1 MKLLIFSSFSRLFY
15 FYFSLSRQDNTHPPQ
30 LRFRCSL
37 SLSLI
42 IPCVGAANAALLRG
56 TRVLCD
62 FIVVLLRFVLV
73 FAVFVVFFFRVE
85 LPVAEYMDVQTCV
98 VTTSE

>member
-37 SLSLI
+37 SLI

-56 TRVLCD
+56 TRVVCD

-85 LPVAEYMDVQTCV
+85 LPVAEYMGVQTCV